1 MLYKNFLLTFM
12 CICYA
17 IPIFYV
23 YCHYNCNNSVS
34 NIICNENFKNII
46 LLCMVFM
53 GWWTLL
59 YELERDDNIST
70 IFIVLLLGCL
80 YGLILYNE
88 THIIHYVFAY
98 GVFILILG
106 FMINHCVL
114 TQCNTILSLFLII
127 NIAILFTIIIKIEE
141 NIFYSEVFYI
151 FIFAMYYV
159 FLHFL

>member
-1 MLYKNFLLTFM
+1 LYGVNGGG
-12 CICYA
+12 A
-17 IPIFYV
+17 
-23 YCHYNCNNSVS
+23 
-34 NIICNENFKNII
+34 
-46 LLCMVFM
+46 
-53 GWWTLL
+53 LL

-151 FIFAMYYV
+151 LIFAMYYV
-159 FLHFL
+159 FLHFIDITIIP